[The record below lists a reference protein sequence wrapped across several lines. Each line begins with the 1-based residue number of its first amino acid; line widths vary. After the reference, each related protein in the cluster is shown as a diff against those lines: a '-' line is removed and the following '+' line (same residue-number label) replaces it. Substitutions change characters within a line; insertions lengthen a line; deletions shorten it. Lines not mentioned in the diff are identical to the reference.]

1 MSLLANAFLPPGD
14 AAARCVEFLTA
25 KTSCDWTVE
34 WSCPGSSNP
43 GRSGLAGEDG
53 SLAFFCCCKVVF
65 PAELQHQRKLAEDA
79 ELRASAQATA
89 KKLVKH
95 EAAERLVK
103 LERKAAPRPAL
114 KAALKPVPKP
124 VPKVVPKLV
133 FPAPTPTPTSEAEPI
148 TTYVIAP
155 QDGFWEDQRVARL
168 RKLGLEV
175 VRADPVS
182 STTPCEVAPNDN
194 GMRGILLA
202 HRNVWAA
209 VALTGKRS
217 LVLEADWM
225 VHDGVTDAQLVP
237 ALRSAHARDED
248 YTSVGWCDLCDE
260 GLPEQCHDSPWS
272 YYVAGCTH
280 AYFVSPGAARAL
292 ARTDFCIASDAAML
306 GSCGNLGRDAPHAPH
321 RPQWAHDQA
330 TLIGRNL
337 SCSWLEE
344 PSYRPTATNATLSK
358 TSVLHQA
365 PLPTFRGLFAQNISA
380 SQTHFGAAMENRSDA
395 AAALSFRSWRQ
406 HRRTALAAMGYPKS
420 AVSLGSE
427 PGHKDVAATAD
438 ATADAAAALG
448 SKQESEESAEHPGG
462 VQRSGDNKRHRLDMK
477 KEPTLHADLRAVDE
491 LFANFECKHIYLD
504 LGTAIGVQI
513 RKLYQPQLYP
523 KATALEAFD
532 EDFGT
537 GPRCNVCTF
546 GFEPNPE
553 HSARLDTV
561 QAKLRAH
568 GVGVH
573 IFKKAAYTSYTRLQF
588 ATGKQ
593 GGREQVMHV
602 EAVDLAPIIQ
612 RMYSHLGKG
621 GIITAKMDIEGDEF
635 ALLPHLERSQ
645 ALCLISRIQI
655 LWHPQYYDEK
665 EGRKAAAALGLE
677 ADVSGAK
684 ASEAS
689 VRQMQLDINEIY
701 AHPTGECKAWL
712 QEKQDITYE
721 QDDGNDDDWP
731 QGACK
736 AELD

>member
-1 MSLLANAFLPPGD
+1 MSLFANAFLPPGD

-79 ELRASAQATA
+79 EQRASAQATA
-89 KKLVKH
+89 KTILKH

-103 LERKAAPRPAL
+103 LEHKAAPWRAL

-124 VPKVVPKLV
+124 VPKFVPKLVPKLV
-133 FPAPTPTPTSEAEPI
+133 FPAPTPTPTPEAEPI

-182 STTPCEVAPNDN
+182 SRTPCEVAPEDK
-194 GMRGILLA
+194 GRRGILLA

-225 VHDGVTDAQLVP
+225 VHVGVTDAQLVP
-237 ALRSAHARDED
+237 ALLSAHAREED

-306 GSCGNLGRDAPHAPH
+306 GSCGNLGHDAPHAPH

-358 TSVLHQA
+358 ASVLHQP
-365 PLPTFRGLFAQNISA
+365 PLPIFRGLFAQNISV
-380 SQTHFGAAMENRSDA
+380 SQMHFGSAMENESDA

-406 HRRTALAAMGYPKS
+406 HRRTALSAMGYPKP
-420 AVSLGSE
+420 ALSLGSE
-427 PGHKDVAATAD
+427 PGHKDVVATTNATAD
-438 ATADAAAALG
+438 TAAAVG
-448 SKQESEESAEHPGG
+448 SNQESEESAEHPGE

-491 LFANFECKHIYLD
+491 LFANYKCKHIYLD

-537 GPRCNVCTF
+537 GPRCNSHPLAPPRTPSHTSPHSTPDWPRLSAA
-546 GFEPNPE
+546 GTLYHPAPPP
-553 HSARLDTV
+553 HSAR
-561 QAKLRAH
+561 
-568 GVGVH
+568 
-573 IFKKAAYTSYTRLQF
+573 
-588 ATGKQ
+588 
-593 GGREQVMHV
+593 
-602 EAVDLAPIIQ
+602 
-612 RMYSHLGKG
+612 
-621 GIITAKMDIEGDEF
+621 
-635 ALLPHLERSQ
+635 ALHPRTPPSQ
-645 ALCLISRIQI
+645 PCLTP
-655 LWHPQYYDEK
+655 L
-665 EGRKAAAALGLE
+665 
-677 ADVSGAK
+677 
-684 ASEAS
+684 
-689 VRQMQLDINEIY
+689 
-701 AHPTGECKAWL
+701 
-712 QEKQDITYE
+712 
-721 QDDGNDDDWP
+721 
-731 QGACK
+731 
-736 AELD
+736 

>member
-1 MSLLANAFLPPGD
+1 MSLFANAFLPPGD
-14 AAARCVEFLTA
+14 SAARCVEFLTA
-25 KTSCDWTVE
+25 KTACDWTVE

-43 GRSGLAGEDG
+43 GRSGLAGDDG

-65 PAELQHQRKLAEDA
+65 PAELQHQRKLEEDA
-79 ELRASAQATA
+79 EMRASAQATA

-103 LERKAAPRPAL
+103 LERKAAPKPAAL
-114 KAALKPVPKP
+114 KSAPKPVPKP
-124 VPKVVPKLV
+124 VAKLV
-133 FPAPTPTPTSEAEPI
+133 PAPTPTPAPEAESI

-155 QDGFWEDQRVARL
+155 QDGFWEDHRVARL

-175 VRADPVS
+175 VRADPVDS
-182 STTPCEVAPNDN
+182 STPCEVAPNDK

-237 ALRSAHARDED
+237 ALRSAHAREED

-292 ARTDFCIASDAAML
+292 ARSDFCIASDAAML
-306 GSCGNLGRDAPHAPH
+306 GSCANLGRDAPHAPH

-337 SCSWLEE
+337 SCSWLEA
-344 PSYRPTATNATLSK
+344 PSYRPTATNATLSRAN
-358 TSVLHQA
+358 VLRQA
-365 PLPTFRGLFAQNISA
+365 ALPTFRGLFAQNMSA
-380 SQTHFGAAMENRSDA
+380 SQTHLGSAMENRSEA

-427 PGHKDVAATAD
+427 SGRKDG
-438 ATADAAAALG
+438 AAAAG
-448 SKQESEESAEHPGG
+448 AAQESEESAEQPGG
-462 VQRSGDNKRHRLDMK
+462 QRSGDNKRHRLDMK

-491 LFANFECKHIYLD
+491 LFANFKCKHIYLD

-537 GPRCNVCTF
+537 GPRCT
-546 GFEPNPE
+546 P
-553 HSARLDTV
+553 HALARP
-561 QAKLRAH
+561 R
-568 GVGVH
+568 
-573 IFKKAAYTSYTRLQF
+573 R
-588 ATGKQ
+588 
-593 GGREQVMHV
+593 
-602 EAVDLAPIIQ
+602 LAP
-612 RMYSHLGKG
+612 
-621 GIITAKMDIEGDEF
+621 
-635 ALLPHLERSQ
+635 
-645 ALCLISRIQI
+645 
-655 LWHPQYYDEK
+655 
-665 EGRKAAAALGLE
+665 
-677 ADVSGAK
+677 
-684 ASEAS
+684 
-689 VRQMQLDINEIY
+689 
-701 AHPTGECKAWL
+701 
-712 QEKQDITYE
+712 
-721 QDDGNDDDWP
+721 
-731 QGACK
+731 
-736 AELD
+736 

>member
-1 MSLLANAFLPPGD
+1 MSLFANAFLPPGD
-14 AAARCVEFLTA
+14 SAARCVEFLTA
-25 KTSCDWTVE
+25 KTACDWTVE

-43 GRSGLAGEDG
+43 GRSGLAGDDG

-65 PAELQHQRKLAEDA
+65 PAELQHQRKLEEDA
-79 ELRASAQATA
+79 EMRASAQATA

-103 LERKAAPRPAL
+103 LERKAAPKPAAL
-114 KAALKPVPKP
+114 KSAPKPVPKP
-124 VPKVVPKLV
+124 VAKLV
-133 FPAPTPTPTSEAEPI
+133 PAPTPTPAPEAESI

-155 QDGFWEDQRVARL
+155 QDGFWEDHRVARL

-175 VRADPVS
+175 VRADPVDS
-182 STTPCEVAPNDN
+182 STPCEVAPNDK

-237 ALRSAHARDED
+237 ALRSAHAREED

-292 ARTDFCIASDAAML
+292 ARSDFCIASDAAML
-306 GSCGNLGRDAPHAPH
+306 GSCANLGRDAPHAPH

-337 SCSWLEE
+337 SCSWLEA
-344 PSYRPTATNATLSK
+344 PSYRPTATNATLSRAN
-358 TSVLHQA
+358 VLRQA
-365 PLPTFRGLFAQNISA
+365 ALPTFRGLFAQNMSA
-380 SQTHFGAAMENRSDA
+380 SQTHLGSAMENRSEA

-427 PGHKDVAATAD
+427 SGHKDGT
-438 ATADAAAALG
+438 AAAG
-448 SKQESEESAEHPGG
+448 SAQESEESAEQPGG
-462 VQRSGDNKRHRLDMK
+462 QRSGDNKRHRLDMK

-491 LFANFECKHIYLD
+491 LFANFKCKHVYLD

-537 GPRCNVCTF
+537 GPRCTPHALARPNRPRTLIGPASPLRRPSATPPRRLTARPAPLVRQPTPPPHTPCSCPSLFRCNVCTF

-553 HSARLDTV
+553 HSERLDKV

-593 GGREQVMHV
+593 GGREQAPTTPAPSHPSRNHPP
-602 EAVDLAPIIQ
+602 LASKFI
-612 RMYSHLGKG
+612 
-621 GIITAKMDIEGDEF
+621 
-635 ALLPHLERSQ
+635 LP
-645 ALCLISRIQI
+645 
-655 LWHPQYYDEK
+655 
-665 EGRKAAAALGLE
+665 
-677 ADVSGAK
+677 
-684 ASEAS
+684 
-689 VRQMQLDINEIY
+689 
-701 AHPTGECKAWL
+701 
-712 QEKQDITYE
+712 
-721 QDDGNDDDWP
+721 
-731 QGACK
+731 
-736 AELD
+736 

>member
-14 AAARCVEFLTA
+14 ASARCVEFLTA
-25 KTSCDWTVE
+25 KTACDWTVE

-65 PAELQHQRKLAEDA
+65 PAELQYQRKLAEDA
-79 ELRASAQATA
+79 ELRASAQVAA

-103 LERKAAPRPAL
+103 LERKAAPKPAV
-114 KAALKPVPKP
+114 KAVPKLVPKP
-124 VPKVVPKLV
+124 VSKPI
-133 FPAPTPTPTSEAEPI
+133 FPAPTPAPTAEAEPI

-182 STTPCEVAPNDN
+182 SVTPCEVAPNDN

-202 HRNVWAA
+202 HRNVWSA

-225 VHDGVTDAQLVP
+225 VNKGVTDAQLVP
-237 ALRSAHARDED
+237 ALRSAHERDED

-358 TSVLHQA
+358 ASVLHQA

-380 SQTHFGAAMENRSDA
+380 SQTHFGSAMENRSDA

-406 HRRTALAAMGYPKS
+406 NRRTALAAMGYPKS
-420 AVSLGSE
+420 AVGLGSE
-427 PGHKDVAATAD
+427 PGHKD
-438 ATADAAAALG
+438 AAAAADADVG
-448 SKQESEESAEHPGG
+448 SKQESEESADHPGG

-491 LFANFECKHIYLD
+491 LFANYKCKHIYLD

-588 ATGKQ
+588 ATGKE

-677 ADVSGAK
+677 SDVSGAK

-689 VRQMQLDINEIY
+689 VRQMELMMNEIY

-721 QDDGNDDDWP
+721 HDDGNDDDWP

-736 AELD
+736 AELDSN

>member
-1 MSLLANAFLPPGD
+1 MAMLANAFLPPENS
-14 AAARCVEFLTA
+14 AARCVEFLTA

-65 PAELQHQRKLAEDA
+65 PAELQYQRKLAEDA
-79 ELRASAQATA
+79 EALANAQAMA
-89 KKLVKH
+89 KRLVKH
-95 EAAERLVK
+95 EAAEKLVK
-103 LERKAAPRPAL
+103 LERKAAPKPAPRAAPKPAP
-114 KAALKPVPKP
+114 KAAPKP
-124 VPKVVPKLV
+124 APKVA
-133 FPAPTPTPTSEAEPI
+133 PAPTPTPTLEAGPI

-182 STTPCEVAPNDN
+182 SNTPCEVAPEDK

-225 VHDGVTDAQLVP
+225 VQDGVPDAQLVP
-237 ALRSAHARDED
+237 ALLSAHAMEED

-260 GLPEQCHDSPWS
+260 GLPEQCHDTPWS

-306 GSCGNLGRDAPHAPH
+306 GSCSNLGRDAPHAMP

-337 SCSWLEE
+337 SCSWLEA
-344 PSYRPTATNATLSK
+344 PSYRPATTNSTLGK
-358 TSVLHQA
+358 ASVLHQT
-365 PLPTFRGLFAQNISA
+365 PLPTFRGLFAQNISS
-380 SQTHFGAAMENRSDA
+380 SQTHFGSAMENRSDA
-395 AAALSFRSWRQ
+395 ATALSFRSWRQ

-420 AVSLGSE
+420 SKGQVGSE
-427 PGHKDVAATAD
+427 AGHKDGAAGG
-438 ATADAAAALG
+438 AAG
-448 SKQESEESAEHPGG
+448 SKEESEESAEHQA

-491 LFANFECKHIYLD
+491 LFANFTCKHIYLD

-553 HSARLDTV
+553 HSERLDTV

-689 VRQMQLDINEIY
+689 VRQMQLQINEIY

-731 QGACK
+731 KGACK